1 MVGDPVSATR
11 GLDVSAGARGE
22 PHGSAGPR
30 SGVIKGTRGVHP
42 TNQLA
47 DRTSTA
53 LSQGAGVC
61 SVKKNEP
68 SATSLLTLSRSMNVE
83 LRPKGNGRLPLE
95 VTSPGGSPVR
105 WDYKLGYGGG
115 HDRAVTKRGRPKKG
129 KSWRSRLVYCWE
141 TSAMMVDCGPQD
153 MLVKEEAP
161 LYMRF

>member
-30 SGVIKGTRGVHP
+30 SGVIKATRGVHP

-61 SVKKNEP
+61 SDKKNEP

-95 VTSPGGSPVR
+95 VTVRICVSQLFGPVTVFSNIFAHAFAF
-105 WDYKLGYGGG
+105 LIFP
-115 HDRAVTKRGRPKKG
+115 DRSLSSSSVVLLR
-129 KSWRSRLVYCWE
+129 
-141 TSAMMVDCGPQD
+141 
-153 MLVKEEAP
+153 
-161 LYMRF
+161 